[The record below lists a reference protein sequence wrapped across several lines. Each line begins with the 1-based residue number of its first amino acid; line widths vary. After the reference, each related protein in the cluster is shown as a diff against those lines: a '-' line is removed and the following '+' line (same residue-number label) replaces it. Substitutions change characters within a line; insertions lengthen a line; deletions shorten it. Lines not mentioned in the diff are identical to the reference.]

1 MYNCRLINTCYT
13 QGECR
18 SITAKSVYRDTGNFF
33 RNQFITFLLIALL
46 CAFITVVLGH
56 AFSPSDEQIAS
67 LSQGDNLAGSVGLFE
82 LVQNMTPEQ
91 QQILLRA
98 SAASTFS
105 GLIGN
110 AILAGGVLLMIQ
122 LVSAGH
128 RVSALRAI
136 GASAPVLPKLFILI
150 FLTTLLVQMGIML
163 VVVPGVLLA
172 IVLSFAP
179 IMIVQDKMGI
189 FTAMRSS
196 IRLAWANMR
205 LVAPAVIG
213 WLLAKT
219 LLLLFAP
226 NFAVLTPNV
235 GAVVANTLS
244 NLISAVLLVY
254 LFRLYMLIRQ

>member
-1 MYNCRLINTCYT
+1 
-13 QGECR
+13 
-18 SITAKSVYRDTGNFF
+18 
-33 RNQFITFLLIALL
+33 
-46 CAFITVVLGH
+46 TVVLGH

-67 LSQGDNLAGSVGLFE
+67 LSQGDHLAGSAGLFD

-110 AILAGGVLLMIQ
+110 AILAGGVLVMIQ
-122 LVSAGH
+122 LVSAGQ

-179 IMIVQDKMGI
+179 VMVVQDKMGI

-205 LVAPAVIG
+205 LVAPAVIS

-219 LLLLFAP
+219 LLL
-226 NFAVLTPNV
+226 
-235 GAVVANTLS
+235 
-244 NLISAVLLVY
+244 
-254 LFRLYMLIRQ
+254 

>member
-1 MYNCRLINTCYT
+1 M
-13 QGECR
+13 
-18 SITAKSVYRDTGNFF
+18 SITAQSVYRDTGNFF
-33 RNQFITFLLIALL
+33 RNQFLTILLISLL

-56 AFSPSDEQIAS
+56 AFSPSDAQIAQ
-67 LSQGDNLAGSVGLFE
+67 LSEGDNLAESVGLFE

-110 AILAGGVLLMIQ
+110 AVMAGGVLLMIQ
-122 LVSAGH
+122 LTSAGH

-136 GASAPVLPKLFILI
+136 GASAPILPRLFILI
-150 FLTTLLVQMGIML
+150 LLTTLLVQLGIML
-163 VVVPGVLLA
+163 VVVPGILLA
-172 IVLSFAP
+172 ILLALAP
-179 IMIVQDKMGI
+179 IMLVQDKMGV

-196 IRLAWANMR
+196 MRLAWSNMR
-205 LVAPAVIG
+205 LVAPAVMG

-219 LLLLFAP
+219 LLLLFASS
-226 NFAVLTPNV
+226 FAAFDPNV
-235 GAVVANTLS
+235 GAVIANTLS
-244 NLISAVLLVY
+244 NMISAVLLIY

>member
-1 MYNCRLINTCYT
+1 M
-13 QGECR
+13 

-33 RNQFITFLLIALL
+33 RNQFLTILLISLL

-56 AFSPSDEQIAS
+56 AFSPSDTQIAQ
-67 LSQGDNLAGSVGLFE
+67 LSEGDHLEGSVGLFE

-110 AILAGGVLLMIQ
+110 AVLAGGVLLMIQ
-122 LVSAGH
+122 LISAGH

-136 GASAPVLPKLFILI
+136 GASAPILPRLFILI
-150 FLTTLLVQMGIML
+150 LLTTLLVQLGIML
-163 VVVPGVLLA
+163 VVVPGILLA
-172 IVLSFAP
+172 ILLALAP
-179 IMIVQDKMGI
+179 VMLVQDKMGI
-189 FTAMRSS
+189 FAAMRNSM
-196 IRLAWANMR
+196 RLAWSNMR
-205 LVAPAVIG
+205 LVAPAVMG

-219 LLLLFAP
+219 LLLLFASS
-226 NFAVLTPNV
+226 FAAFDPNV
-235 GAVVANTLS
+235 GAVIANTLS
-244 NLISAVLLVY
+244 NLISAVLLIY

>member
-1 MYNCRLINTCYT
+1 M
-13 QGECR
+13 

-33 RNQFITFLLIALL
+33 RNQFLTILLISLL

-56 AFSPSDEQIAS
+56 AFSPSDAQIAQ
-67 LSQGDNLAGSVGLFE
+67 LSEGDHLEGSVGLFE

-110 AILAGGVLLMIQ
+110 AVLAGGVLLMIQ
-122 LVSAGH
+122 LISAGH

-136 GASAPVLPKLFILI
+136 GASAPILPRLFILI
-150 FLTTLLVQMGIML
+150 LLTTLLVQLGIML
-163 VVVPGVLLA
+163 VVVPGILLA
-172 IVLSFAP
+172 ILLALAP
-179 IMIVQDKMGI
+179 IMLVQDKMGV
-189 FTAMRSS
+189 FAAMRNSM
-196 IRLAWANMR
+196 RLAWSNMR
-205 LVAPAVIG
+205 LVAPAVMG

-219 LLLLFAP
+219 LLLLFASSFAALDP
-226 NFAVLTPNV
+226 NF
-235 GAVVANTLS
+235 GAVIANTLS
-244 NLISAVLLVY
+244 NLISAILLIY

>member
-1 MYNCRLINTCYT
+1 M
-13 QGECR
+13 

-46 CAFITVVLGH
+46 CALITVVLGH
-56 AFSPSDEQIAS
+56 AFSPSEEQIAS
-67 LSQGDNLAGSVGLFE
+67 LSQGDQIASSVGLFE
-82 LVQNMTPEQ
+82 MVQNMTPEQ

-98 SAASTFS
+98 SAATTFS

-136 GASAPVLPKLFILI
+136 GASAPLLPKLFILI
-150 FLTTLLVQMGIML
+150 FLTTMLVQLGIML
-163 VVVPGVLLA
+163 VVVPGVLLS
-172 IVLSFAP
+172 IVLAFAP
-179 IMIVQDKMGI
+179 IMVVQDRMGI
-189 FTAMRSS
+189 YVAMRSS
-196 IRLAWANMR
+196 IRLAWSNMR
-205 LVAPAVIG
+205 LVAPAVMS

-226 NFAVLTPNV
+226 NLSVLTPNV
-235 GAVVANTLS
+235 GAVVANTVS

-254 LFRLYMLIRQ
+254 LFRLYTLIRQ

>member
-1 MYNCRLINTCYT
+1 
-13 QGECR
+13 
-18 SITAKSVYRDTGNFF
+18 
-33 RNQFITFLLIALL
+33 
-46 CAFITVVLGH
+46 
-56 AFSPSDEQIAS
+56 
-67 LSQGDNLAGSVGLFE
+67 
-82 LVQNMTPEQ
+82 MTPEQ

-110 AILAGGVLLMIQ
+110 AILAGGVLLIIQ
-122 LVSAGH
+122 LVSAGQ

-179 IMIVQDKMGI
+179 VMVVLDKLGI

-196 IRLAWANMR
+196 IRLASANMR
-205 LVAPAVIG
+205 LVARP
-213 WLLAKT
+213 
-219 LLLLFAP
+219 
-226 NFAVLTPNV
+226 
-235 GAVVANTLS
+235 LS
-244 NLISAVLLVY
+244 AGCWP
-254 LFRLYMLIRQ
+254 RLCCCCLRRILRC

>member
-1 MYNCRLINTCYT
+1 M
-13 QGECR
+13 

-56 AFSPSDEQIAS
+56 AFSPSDEQIAT
-67 LSQGDNLAGSVGLFE
+67 LSQGENLAGSAGLFD

-122 LVSAGH
+122 LVSAGQ

-179 IMIVQDKMGI
+179 VMVVQDKMSI

-205 LVAPAVIG
+205 LVAPAVIS

>member
-1 MYNCRLINTCYT
+1 M
-13 QGECR
+13 
-18 SITAKSVYRDTGNFF
+18 SITAKSVYRDAGNFF
-33 RNQFITFLLIALL
+33 RNQFITILLVSLL
-46 CAFITVVLGH
+46 CAFITVILGQ
-56 AFSPSDEQIAS
+56 AFSPSDAQIAQ
-67 LSQGDNLAGSVGLFE
+67 LSEGEHLAGSAGLFE

-110 AILAGGVLLMIQ
+110 AILAGGIILMIQ

-136 GASAPVLPKLFILI
+136 GASAPALPKLFILI
-150 FLTTLLVQMGIML
+150 FLTTVLVQIGIML
-163 VVVPGVLLA
+163 IVVPGIIMS
-172 IVLSFAP
+172 IVLALAP
-179 IMIVQDKMGI
+179 VMLVEEKMGV

-196 IRLAWANMR
+196 MRLAWANMR

-226 NFAVLTPNV
+226 SLAVLTPNV
-235 GAVVANTLS
+235 GAVLANTLS
-244 NLISAVLLVY
+244 NLISAVLLIY